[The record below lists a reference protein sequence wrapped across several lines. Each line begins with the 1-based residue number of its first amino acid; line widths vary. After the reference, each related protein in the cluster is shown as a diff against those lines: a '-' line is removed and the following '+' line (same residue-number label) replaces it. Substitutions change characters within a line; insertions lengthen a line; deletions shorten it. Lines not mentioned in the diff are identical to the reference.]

1 LTIFA
6 NALRFEETNTKKFT
20 MNTMNIAIPKDLKSF
35 VQRQVERRGY
45 SSVSEYVRDLIRG
58 DQERQAMTALEA
70 EFLRGL
76 DSGPSTPMTKQ
87 DWQDIREEVRR
98 RTAKRRKSA

>member
-1 LTIFA
+1 
-6 NALRFEETNTKKFT
+6 
-20 MNTMNIAIPKDLKSF
+20 MNIAIPAQLKSF

-58 DQERQAMTALEA
+58 DQERQAIAALET
-70 EFLRGL
+70 EILKGL

-87 DWQDIREEVRR
+87 DWQDIRTEVRR
-98 RTAKRRKSA
+98 RRSERRKPA

>member
-1 LTIFA
+1 
-6 NALRFEETNTKKFT
+6 
-20 MNTMNIAIPKDLKSF
+20 MNTMNIAIPAQLKSF

-58 DQERQAMTALEA
+58 DQERQAIAALET
-70 EFLRGL
+70 EILKGL

-87 DWQDIREEVRR
+87 DWQDIRAEV
-98 RTAKRRKSA
+98 AKMIQSKRP

>member
-1 LTIFA
+1 MEKTNHTI
-6 NALRFEETNTKKFT
+6 LP
-20 MNTMNIAIPKDLKSF
+20 MNTMNIAIPAQLKSF

-58 DQERQAMTALEA
+58 DQERQAIAALET
-70 EFLRGL
+70 EILKGL

-87 DWQDIREEVRR
+87 DWQDIRTEVRR
-98 RTAKRRKSA
+98 RTSERRKAA